1 MAVSTERG
9 GNRIL
14 FKNNDK
20 NAEEAVWQRN
30 LPANTYQ

>member
-1 MAVSTERG
+1 MAAMALSTERG

-20 NAEEAVWQRN
+20 NADEAVW
-30 LPANTYQ
+30 